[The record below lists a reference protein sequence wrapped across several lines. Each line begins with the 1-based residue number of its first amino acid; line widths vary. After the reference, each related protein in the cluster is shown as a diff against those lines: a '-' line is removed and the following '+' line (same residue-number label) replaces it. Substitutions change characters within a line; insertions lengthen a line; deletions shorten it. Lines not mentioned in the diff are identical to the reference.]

1 MVATTQKLV
10 SPRGV
15 QAPVPAPAELDLT
28 VRHATRSAFPSVC
41 AILVLM
47 LVELA
52 WFGLLLFLAR
62 KLIVG

>member
-1 MVATTQKLV
+1 MVVTTQQLV
-10 SPRGV
+10 SARGV
-15 QAPVPAPAELDLT
+15 QAPVPSHPGLDLT
-28 VRHATRSAFPSVC
+28 VRHVTRSAFPSIC

>member
-1 MVATTQKLV
+1 MVATTQQLV
-10 SPRGV
+10 SPKGV
-15 QAPVPAPAELDLT
+15 QAPVPAPSELDLT
-28 VRHATRSAFPSVC
+28 VRHESRSAFPSIC